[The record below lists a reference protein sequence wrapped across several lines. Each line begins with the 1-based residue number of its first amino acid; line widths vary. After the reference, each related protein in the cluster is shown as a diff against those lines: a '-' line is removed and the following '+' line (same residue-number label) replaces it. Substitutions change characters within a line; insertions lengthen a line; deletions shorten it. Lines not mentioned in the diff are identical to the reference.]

1 MGVKNNYKVNLDEVI
16 KQALD
21 ASGFNQHRLSIAMGY
36 KQSAGV
42 ATVIKNGEAKVS
54 TLARWADVLGY
65 DLVLQP
71 KGHLSEDEIKIC
83 VSSKDDGSTL

>member
-1 MGVKNNYKVNLDEVI
+1 MGVKNNYKVNLDEVM
-16 KQALD
+16 KTALS
-21 ASGFNQHRLSIAMGY
+21 ASGFNQHKLSIAMGY

-42 ATVIKNGEAKVS
+42 ATVIKNGETKVT

-71 KGHLSEDEIKIC
+71 KGQLSEEEIKIC
-83 VSSKDDGSTL
+83 VSLKDE

>member
-1 MGVKNNYKVNLDEVI
+1 MGVKNNYQVNLDEVM
-16 KQALD
+16 KTALT
-21 ASGFNQHRLSIAMGY
+21 ASGFNQHKLSIAMGY

-71 KGHLSEDEIKIC
+71 KGQLSEDEIKIC
-83 VSSKDDGSTL
+83 VSPKEE

>member
-1 MGVKNNYKVNLDEVI
+1 MGVKNNYKVNLDEVM
-16 KQALD
+16 KTALA
-21 ASGFNQHRLSIAMGY
+21 ASGFNQHKLSIAMGY

-54 TLARWADVLGY
+54 TLARWADALGY

-71 KGHLSEDEIKIC
+71 KGQLSEDEIKIC
-83 VSSKDDGSTL
+83 VSPKED